1 MVAATSIFERRF
13 LLVII
18 ESVLSF
24 VLRFDRPSG
33 PASRA
38 EVRFRQDVFIAWPR
52 GFALSVFSEESVN
65 RVEKTECHERDF
77 CAARI
82 DLVWEENRTGCY
94 THQTSYFH
102 PMAGRGRR

>member
-1 MVAATSIFERRF
+1 MVAATSIFERKF

-38 EVRFRQDVFIAWPR
+38 EVRFCQDVFIAWPR
-52 GFALSVFSEESVN
+52 GFALSVFGEKSVN
-65 RVEKTECHERDF
+65 REEKTQCHERDF

-82 DLVWEENRTGCY
+82 DLVWEVNRRGCY
-94 THQTSYFH
+94 TQETSYL
-102 PMAGRGRR
+102 PNGR